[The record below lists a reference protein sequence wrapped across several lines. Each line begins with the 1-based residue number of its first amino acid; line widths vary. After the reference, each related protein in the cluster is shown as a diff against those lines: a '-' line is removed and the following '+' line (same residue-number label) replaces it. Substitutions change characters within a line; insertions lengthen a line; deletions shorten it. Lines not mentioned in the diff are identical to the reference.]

1 MEKKTT
7 AYLAALSMSIIIG
20 FSFFTNKISLNTA
33 SPYAILAHRFSF
45 AFLGLLVLKGLGF
58 MKFKMTKKEFLTILP
73 LSLFY
78 PLLFFTLQL
87 LGLQRVFSSEAGII
101 QATTPLMTMILATVI
116 LKEKTARKQ
125 KIFML
130 ISLTGVV
137 YISLMKGAE
146 LSISSLTGYVLLL
159 LSSLSSA
166 MNLVLIRKLVRNHS
180 FMKLTFVAITTGF
193 IIFNL
198 VNLML
203 HINEGSLHTYFYP
216 LRTPSF
222 LLGVLFLG
230 VLSTLGTSLLSNF
243 ALSRLEASRM
253 SIFNHLG
260 TVISIFAGV
269 LLLQEHLKYYQV
281 IGAVL
286 IIIGVIGTN
295 YFAKKRFIKNHTMHS

>member
-1 MEKKTT
+1 MEKKTA

-58 MKFKMTKKEFLTILP
+58 MKFKISKKEFLTILP

-78 PLLFFTLQL
+78 PLLFFSLQL

-146 LSISSLTGYVLLL
+146 LSLTSLTGYVLLL

-180 FMKLTFVAITTGF
+180 FIKLTTVAITTGF

-198 VNLML
+198 VNLIL
-203 HINEGSLHTYFYP
+203 HMNKGTVHTYFSP

-243 ALSRLEASRM
+243 ALSRLEASSM

-269 LLLQEHLKYYQV
+269 ILLQEHLSYYQI
-281 IGAVL
+281 IGAIL

-295 YFAKKRFIKNHTMHS
+295 YFSKKRFTRNHTMHS

>member
-1 MEKKTT
+1 MEKKTA
-7 AYLAALSMSIIIG
+7 AYLAALSMSVIIG
-20 FSFFTNKISLNTA
+20 FSFFINKISLNTA

-45 AFLGLLVLKGLGF
+45 AFIGLLLLKAFGF
-58 MKFKMTKKEFLTILP
+58 LKIKMARKEFFEILP

-78 PLLFFTLQL
+78 PLLFFSLQL
-87 LGLQRVFSSEAGII
+87 LGLQKVFSSEAGII

-116 LKEKTARKQ
+116 LKEKTARMQ

-130 ISLTGVV
+130 VSLTGVV

-146 LSISSLTGYVLLL
+146 LSLSSLTGYALLL

-166 MNLVLIRKLVRNHS
+166 MNLVLIRKLVKSHS
-180 FMKLTFVAITTGF
+180 FMKLTTVAITTGF
-193 IIFNL
+193 ILFNL
-198 VNLML
+198 LNLIL
-203 HINEGSLHTYFYP
+203 HMNEGSLHTYFNP

-222 LLGVLFLG
+222 LLGVIFLG

-269 LLLQEHLKYYQV
+269 LLLHERLSYYQV

-295 YFAKKRFIKNHTMHS
+295 YFGGNKAKE

>member
-45 AFLGLLVLKGLGF
+45 AFLGLLVLKNLGF
-58 MKFKMTKKEFLTILP
+58 LKFKMAKEEFMTILP
-73 LSLFY
+73 LSIFY
-78 PLLFFTLQL
+78 PLLFFSLQL

-116 LKEKTARKQ
+116 LKEKTTRKQ

-146 LSISSLTGYVLLL
+146 LSVLSLTGYALLL

-180 FMKLTFVAITTGF
+180 FMKLTSVAITSGF
-193 IIFNL
+193 VIFNL
-198 VNLML
+198 VNLIL
-203 HINEGSLHTYFYP
+203 HIIEGTLHSYFQP

-269 LLLQEHLKYYQV
+269 LLLQENLKYYQV
-281 IGAVL
+281 IGAVF

-295 YFAKKRFIKNHTMHS
+295 YFGRSHREIINP

>member
-1 MEKKTT
+1 MEKKTA

-33 SPYAILAHRFSF
+33 SPYAILAHRFTF

-78 PLLFFTLQL
+78 PLLFFSLQL

-116 LKEKTARKQ
+116 LKEKTAGKQ

-159 LSSLSSA
+159 LSSFSSA

-180 FMKLTFVAITTGF
+180 FIKLTTVAITTGF

-198 VNLML
+198 VNLLL
-203 HINEGSLHTYFYP
+203 HINEGTLQTYFHP

-295 YFAKKRFIKNHTMHS
+295 YFAKKRFIRNPTMHS

>member
-1 MEKKTT
+1 MEKKTA

-20 FSFFTNKISLNTA
+20 FSFFTNKISLNMA
-33 SPYAILAHRFSF
+33 SPYAILAHRFTF

-73 LSLFY
+73 LSIFY

-101 QATTPLMTMILATVI
+101 QATTPLMTMILATLI
-116 LKEKTARKQ
+116 LKEKTAGKQ

-137 YISLMKGAE
+137 YISLMKGTE
-146 LSISSLTGYVLLL
+146 LSLSSLTGYILLL
-159 LSSLSSA
+159 LSSFSSA

-180 FMKLTFVAITTGF
+180 FIKLTTVAITTGF

-198 VNLML
+198 VNLIL
-203 HINEGSLHTYFYP
+203 HIIEGTIHTYFYP

-281 IGAVL
+281 IGAIL

-295 YFAKKRFIKNHTMHS
+295 YFGRNKAEIINP

>member
-1 MEKKTT
+1 MEKKSA

-20 FSFFTNKISLNTA
+20 FSFFTNKISLDTA
-33 SPYAILAHRFSF
+33 SPWVILAHRFTF
-45 AFLGLLVLKGLGF
+45 AFLALLALKMLGF
-58 MKFKMTKKEFLTILP
+58 MKFRMTKKEFFAILP

-78 PLLFFTLQL
+78 PLLFFSLQL
-87 LGLQRVFSSEAGII
+87 LGLQKVFSSEAGII
-101 QATTPLMTMILATVI
+101 QATTPLLTMILATLI
-116 LKEKTARKQ
+116 LKEKTKRKQ

-130 ISLTGVV
+130 VSLSGVV

-146 LSISSLTGYVLLL
+146 VSVESLTGYLLLL

-166 MNLVLIRKLVRNHS
+166 MNLVLIRKLVKNHS
-180 FMKLTFVAITTGF
+180 FMKLTSVAITTGF
-193 IIFNL
+193 IVFNL
-198 VNLML
+198 INLGL
-203 HINEGSLHTYFYP
+203 HLREGTVKGYFTP
-216 LRTPSF
+216 LLTPSF

-269 LLLQEHLKYYQV
+269 LLLHEHLRYYQV
-281 IGAVL
+281 IGALL

-295 YFAKKRFIKNHTMHS
+295 YFAADKRANRQKA

>member
-1 MEKKTT
+1 MEKKTA

-33 SPYAILAHRFSF
+33 SPYAILAHRFTF

-73 LSLFY
+73 LSIFY

-101 QATTPLMTMILATVI
+101 QATTPLMTMILATLI
-116 LKEKTARKQ
+116 LKEKTAGKQ

-137 YISLMKGAE
+137 YISLMKGTE
-146 LSISSLTGYVLLL
+146 LSLSSLTGYILLL
-159 LSSLSSA
+159 LSSFSSA

-180 FMKLTFVAITTGF
+180 FIKLTTVAITTGF

-198 VNLML
+198 VNLIL
-203 HINEGSLHTYFYP
+203 HIIEGTIHTYFYP

-281 IGAVL
+281 IGAIL

-295 YFAKKRFIKNHTMHS
+295 YFGRNKAEIINP